1 MHMGFA
7 NPGGSYMM
15 DGVTLEEIEQEKD
28 LGVYITNDCK
38 PSTQCTKAAQK
49 AMNSLRVIKRTF
61 KHFDQEAFQI
71 IYRTYIRPHLE
82 YCVPTWNPGMR
93 KDISILEKVQRRA
106 TKLVPELKELQ
117 YEERLEALGLFT
129 IETRRLRG
137 DLIET
142 YKIIHGFEKVNA
154 EKFFKMADV
163 EVTRG
168 HDLKIFKPRMV
179 KGLRCRQEFFS
190 KRVIDEWNKLPPQVV
205 NAPSINSFKSEL
217 ENH

>member
-1 MHMGFA
+1 M
-7 NPGGSYMM
+7 
-15 DGVTLEEIEQEKD
+15 
-28 LGVYITNDCK
+28 
-38 PSTQCTKAAQK
+38 QCTKAAQK

-71 IYRTYIRPHLE
+71 LYRTYIRPHLE
-82 YCVPTWNPGMR
+82 YCVPAWNPGMR

-129 IETRRLRG
+129 LETRRLRG

-154 EKFFKMADV
+154 EKIFKMADE

-190 KRVIDEWNKLPPQVV
+190 QHVIDEWNKLPPQVV
-205 NAPSINSFKSEL
+205 NVPSVNSFKSEL
-217 ENH
+217 ENHLKRYGVLKASS